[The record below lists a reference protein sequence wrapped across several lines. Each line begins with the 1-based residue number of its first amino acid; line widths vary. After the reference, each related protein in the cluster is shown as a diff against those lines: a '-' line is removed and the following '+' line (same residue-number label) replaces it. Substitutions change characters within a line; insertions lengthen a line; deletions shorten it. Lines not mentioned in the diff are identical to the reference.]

1 MPTAERVV
9 DTQPRSA
16 RLNVHYHDPPLDITP
31 RPVSDF
37 LLTPESLEV
46 PQPLVFQPPVLPEP
60 LIPPIALDF
69 DNDWDTKS
77 SASDIAADEVDP
89 PTVIMAEERT
99 LLPTTFS
106 GAPESDASEFWRQ
119 LTTYITYKGCNEADR
134 LRLAKAMF
142 TESACDWLESLPDEQ
157 KDSFD
162 SLRDAFKERYIQPA
176 AAREIFLVKS
186 RLVMN
191 LSMRTQIVCVIC
203 LKRYR
208 LTIRLC

>member
-1 MPTAERVV
+1 MLSIHSLAV
-9 DTQPRSA
+9 
-16 RLNVHYHDPPLDITP
+16 LGHYHEPPADITP

-46 PQPLVFQPPVLPEP
+46 PQNLVYQPPVLPEP

-69 DNDWDTKS
+69 DNDWDTES
-77 SASDIAADEVDP
+77 SASDVAADEVDP